1 LVDVRQQ
8 LGYGRHFATVVW
20 DELFRTRAFVI
31 AAALAFYSVLAL
43 VPMLVIFS
51 SLLAYLPIPNVFNQL
66 LDLMA
71 EFVPPD
77 AMTMVQHIMVS
88 VMTPHRGGILSFGI
102 LGYLWASTGGFA
114 AMIEALDIAYDVKT
128 SRSWWRDRLQALL
141 LTFTTGGLLSIS
153 LLALMAG
160 PSFGRMII
168 EIFPIPKSFAR
179 VWPSL
184 RLAVTFVTFV
194 LGIAVLYAIGP
205 NVKHRFGSN
214 WPGALVTV
222 FGWFVGSYGFS
233 FYLRHFGNYNTT
245 YGSLGAVIV
254 LMLWFYI
261 IALATLIGA
270 ELNAEL
276 LKRGWRDPAFTQD
289 ALPGPIAGMPTA

>member
-1 LVDVRQQ
+1 MDLHQQ
-8 LGYGRHFATVVW
+8 LGYAKHFGAVVW
-20 DELFRTRAFVI
+20 SELLRTRAFVI
-31 AAALAFYSVLAL
+31 AAALAFYSVLSL

-51 SLLAYLPIPNVFNQL
+51 SLLAYLPVPNVFNQL

-88 VMTPHRGGILSFGI
+88 VMTPHRGGVLSFGI
-102 LGYLWASTGGFA
+102 LGYLWASTGGFS

-128 SRSWWRDRLQALL
+128 SRSWWRDRVQALL

-160 PSFGRMII
+160 PRFGHMLT
-168 EIFPIPKSFAR
+168 EIFPIPRSFA
-179 VWPSL
+179 VLWPSM
-184 RLAVTFVTFV
+184 RLAVTFITFV
-194 LGIAVLYAIGP
+194 LGIAVLYALGP
-205 NVKHRFGSN
+205 NIKHRFGSN
-214 WPGALVTV
+214 WPGALITV
-222 FGWFVGSYGFS
+222 FGWFAGSYGFS
-233 FYLRHFGNYNTT
+233 FYLRHFANYNNT

-276 LKRGWRDPAFTQD
+276 LKRGWRDLPVAQD
-289 ALPGPIAGMPTA
+289 ALGGPIPGIPTA

>member
-1 LVDVRQQ
+1 MDTRQQ
-8 LGYGRHFATVVW
+8 FGYAGHFAIVIYG
-20 DELFRTRAFVI
+20 ELLRTRAFVI
-31 AAALAFYSVLAL
+31 AAALAFYSVLSL

-51 SLLAYLPIPNVFNQL
+51 SLLAYLPIPDVFNQL

-77 AMTMVQHIMVS
+77 AMNLVQHIMIS
-88 VMTPHRGGILSFGI
+88 VMTPHRGGVLSFGI
-102 LGYLWASTGGFA
+102 LGYLWASTGGFS

-141 LTFTTGGLLSIS
+141 LTFTTGGLLTVSM
-153 LLALMAG
+153 LALMAG
-160 PSFGRMII
+160 PSFGRMIT
-168 EIFPIPKSFAR
+168 EVFPIPRKFALM
-179 VWPSL
+179 WPVL
-184 RLAVTFVTFV
+184 RLGVTFVTFV
-194 LGIAVLYAIGP
+194 LGIALLYTLGP
-205 NVKHRFGSN
+205 NRRQRLVSN

-222 FGWFVGSYGFS
+222 FGWFVGSFGFS
-233 FYLRHFGNYNTT
+233 FYIRHFANYNTT

-261 IALATLIGA
+261 IALSTLIGA

-276 LKRGWRDPAFTQD
+276 LKRGWHDEASAQG
-289 ALPGPIAGMPTA
+289 AHAGPVSGMPTV